1 LKLSFTAY
9 SNPGNFLRI
18 AAKLLPWLWG
28 STAFAFALGLF
39 GTFAAPP
46 DYQQGETVRIMYIHV
61 PAAWTAMLAY
71 TFMAVSALGSL
82 VWRHP
87 LADATQKA
95 AAPLG
100 ATFTFICLVTGS
112 LWGKPMW
119 GTYWVW
125 DARLTSVLVLFL
137 IYLGL
142 IALWQTIEDPSRAA
156 RAVSIM
162 TLVGFINIPIVKFSV
177 DWWNT
182 LHQPASVFRMEGSA
196 IARSMLWPLI
206 VMALAYTLL
215 FVTLCQSASKFD
227 PVKIACRITIGRADL
242 LTDPRFSSP
251 AQIMANMT
259 PLTAIFDELFGAQ
272 PMAHWHSVFA
282 GLNVTFGEVRGPQE
296 VINDPQLQENEIIV
310 PLNGAGGKLTSTIS
324 SPIKVHGITKVP
336 ARRGPGLGEHTE
348 EILGELGFDAKSI
361 ESFRES
367 GAVPKAKERT
377 A

>member
-1 LKLSFTAY
+1 MTDGNLRNRLRRDAILIGSRTTEWHRPSWRAGAANERIPCLQVSFEEIVNLKVSFTAY
-9 SNPGNFLRI
+9 SNPRNFLSI
-18 AAKLLPWLWG
+18 AARLLPWLWG

-71 TFMAVSALGSL
+71 TFMAISALGSL

-87 LADATQKA
+87 LADAAQKA

-100 ATFTFICLVTGS
+100 AGFTLICLVTGS

-142 IALWQTIEDPSRAA
+142 IALWHTIEDASRAA

-182 LHQPASVFRMEGSA
+182 LHQPASVFRMQGSA
-196 IARSMLWPLI
+196 IAGAMLWPLI
-206 VMALAYTLL
+206 AMALAYTLL
-215 FVTLCQSASKFD
+215 FVSLH
-227 PVKIACRITIGRADL
+227 V
-242 LTDPRFSSP
+242 
-251 AQIMANMT
+251 MA
-259 PLTAIFDELFGAQ
+259 
-272 PMAHWHSVFA
+272 
-282 GLNVTFGEVRGPQE
+282 VR
-296 VINDPQLQENEIIV
+296 NEIIRRR
-310 PLNGAGGKLTSTIS
+310 
-324 SPIKVHGITKVP
+324 
-336 ARRGPGLGEHTE
+336 ARRLAITLAAAGEPAMARM
-348 EILGELGFDAKSI
+348 LPAELAY
-361 ESFRES
+361 
-367 GAVPKAKERT
+367 
-377 A
+377 